1 MTNKDKTSQS
11 VRNKKSGVCAMSIM
25 WKYLDKR
32 AAAIKAIGDYENMQF
47 IIQNTKDSIEV
58 EQDRMVGVGSPNM
71 DGMPHAHNP
80 QAGEER
86 ILDGLEK
93 IDILK
98 DRYRQAVEYMSWFQ
112 PAWDGLTE
120 DDKYV
125 LECFYQTENSEVNL
139 ICEHFGI
146 ERSSAYNRKNRAL
159 DKLVTRLYGKE

>member
-1 MTNKDKTSQS
+1 
-11 VRNKKSGVCAMSIM
+11 MSIM

-32 AAAIKAIGDYENMQF
+32 AAAIKAISDYDNMQF
-47 IIQNTKDSIEV
+47 IIHNTKDEITV
-58 EQDRMVGVGSPNM
+58 ENDRMVGVGSPNM

-86 ILDGLEK
+86 ILDGIEK

-98 DRYRQAVEYMSWFQ
+98 ERYRQAVEYMDWFQ

-125 LECFYQTENSEVNL
+125 LECFYQTESSDVNL
-139 ICEHFGI
+139 ICDHFGI
-146 ERSSAYNRKNRAL
+146 ERSSAYNKKNRAL
-159 DKLVTRLYGKE
+159 DKLVTRLYGKD

>member
-1 MTNKDKTSQS
+1 
-11 VRNKKSGVCAMSIM
+11 MSIM

-32 AAAIKAIGDYENMQF
+32 AAAIKAIGDYDNMQF
-47 IIQNTKDSIEV
+47 IIRNTKDEITV
-58 EQDRMVGVGSPNM
+58 ESDRMVGVGSPNM

-86 ILDGLEK
+86 ILDGIEK

-98 DRYRQAVEYMSWFQ
+98 ERYRQAVEYMDWFQ

-125 LECFYQTENSEVNL
+125 LECFYQTESSDVNL
-139 ICEHFGI
+139 ICDHFGI
-146 ERSSAYNRKNRAL
+146 ERSSAYNKKNRAL
-159 DKLVTRLYGKE
+159 DKLVTRLYGTGLRKGPRFFFCRFVDFL

>member
-1 MTNKDKTSQS
+1 
-11 VRNKKSGVCAMSIM
+11 MSIM

-32 AAAIKAIGDYENMQF
+32 AAAIKAIGDYDNMQF
-47 IIQNTKDSIEV
+47 IIRNTKDEITV
-58 EQDRMVGVGSPNM
+58 ESDRMVGVGSPNM

-86 ILDGLEK
+86 ILDGIEK

-98 DRYRQAVEYMSWFQ
+98 ERYRQAVEYMDWFQ

-125 LECFYQTENSEVNL
+125 LECFYQTESSDVNEVMC
-139 ICEHFGI
+139 IKTCA
-146 ERSSAYNRKNRAL
+146 SWKRAWGRTMRTIPTSTCS
-159 DKLVTRLYGKE
+159 VWRCSRTWHG